1 MNNSN
6 SEDLGYDLV
15 SDFDI
20 KAIDT
25 NTHDADPDQDPSTSS
40 TKIQTA
46 SELKAIEGEE
56 KGDVAIAESSESY
69 ISIPSET
76 EPVLSSQ

>member
-25 NTHDADPDQDPSTSS
+25 KTHDADPDQDPSTSS
-40 TKIQTA
+40 TKITDGFRAQGYRRGGKKTY
-46 SELKAIEGEE
+46 SHRRK
-56 KGDVAIAESSESY
+56 
-69 ISIPSET
+69 
-76 EPVLSSQ
+76 Q